1 MEHNPLV
8 QHPALRPTH
17 ALGTPPAP
25 EPPRQVT
32 AGQVIPGQVTAG
44 LLTPGQVTSG
54 QGASARRT
62 PRLGIAAI
70 AAAAFALEMAV
81 SARYGYHR
89 DELYFLAAGQHPAF
103 GYVDQ
108 PPLTPLVARAEAVLF
123 GNSLVGLRVL
133 PALALSVLVLLTGAM
148 SRILGATRAGQ
159 LIAALAAASC
169 AEFLG
174 AMHLLTTTTIDF
186 VFWALVLYLVLRLLD
201 SRDPRWWLAIGAC
214 AGIAAEAKWDI
225 GFLVAALLAG
235 FLATPARHLLRS
247 RYLVIGA
254 VLAAALA
261 APDVIWQAMH
271 GWPNLDVFRVL
282 QSQAGH
288 NRALYWVAQV
298 AFTGL
303 ALTVI
308 WVAGLVWSLRSEAAR
323 PFRAVAIGT
332 LAVLVLFFVLGG
344 KPYYPGGAFTFLFA
358 AGAVPA
364 GRWLARIPS
373 RRPRR
378 WRPAALI
385 GAMLVSA
392 AAALPVAI
400 PVMPAAALHKV
411 PLQKINYDLAETI
424 AWPRLVALVA
434 REYHSLP
441 PAQRAVTTIV
451 ADNYG
456 EAGALDRYGRG
467 FGLPQAYSGMNSF
480 WFWGP
485 PPAQDRSAIA
495 VGMDP
500 SFLKREFTSVR
511 QVATFDNGLGV
522 SNDEQG
528 ATIYLVSG
536 LKSSW
541 AQAWP
546 AFKDF
551 S

>member
-1 MEHNPLV
+1 MPHNSV
-8 QHPALRPTH
+8 SQRPTPDH
-17 ALGTPPAP
+17 AQASGTSA
-25 EPPRQVT
+25 V
-32 AGQVIPGQVTAG
+32 PGQPGPA
-44 LLTPGQVTSG
+44 TPGPATPG
-54 QGASARRT
+54 PATSARRI
-62 PRLGIAAI
+62 PRLGIALI
-70 AAAAFALEMAV
+70 AAAAFAAEMAV

-108 PPLTPLVARAEAVLF
+108 PSLTPLVARAEAVLF

-159 LIAALAAASC
+159 LVAALATASC

-201 SRDPRWWLAIGAC
+201 RRDPRWWLAIGAC
-214 AGIAAEAKWDI
+214 AGIAANAKWDI

-235 FLATPARHLLRS
+235 FLATPARNLLRS

-261 APDVIWQAMH
+261 APDVVWQAVH

-282 QSQAGH
+282 HSAAGH
-288 NRALYWVAQV
+288 NRAVYWVAQV

-303 ALTVI
+303 VLTVI

-323 PFRAVAIGT
+323 PFRAVAIAAP
-332 LAVLVLFFVLGG
+332 AVLVLFFVLGG
-344 KPYYPGGAFTFLFA
+344 KPYYPGGVFTFLFA
-358 AGAVPA
+358 AGSVPA
-364 GRWLARIPS
+364 GRWLARKSS

-385 GAMLVSA
+385 SAMLVSA

-400 PVMPAAALHKV
+400 PVLPAAALHKV

-434 REYHSLP
+434 REYHALP
-441 PAQRAVTTIV
+441 PAQRAATTIL
-451 ADNYG
+451 AGNYG

-467 FGLPQAYSGMNSF
+467 FGLPQAYSGANSF

-485 PPAQDRSAIA
+485 PPAKDRSAIA
-495 VGMDP
+495 VNMDP

-511 QVATFDNGLGV
+511 QVATFGNGLGV

-528 ATIYLVSG
+528 ATIYLVTG
-536 LKSSW
+536 LKSAW
-541 AQAWP
+541 VQAWP
-546 AFKDF
+546 AFRDF